1 MKKLLFVLV
10 IMAPNLG
17 LGQDNWEGKFEQL
30 GTKLPSANEYR
41 TASGAPGA
49 KYWQQR
55 ADYQIE
61 AELNDD
67 NQRIS
72 GKETITYYNQSP
84 DDLAYLWLQLDQNIR
99 SDLSDTHLVSS
110 SSMSR
115 NISGKRLVA
124 LTGDQGY
131 NGGFNIHAVQDT
143 KGNPLPYFINKT
155 MMRIDLPFPLHSG
168 EAYSFEVGWSFKI
181 NDRMVEDGRSGYE
194 YFPEDNNYIYTIAQ
208 WFPRMAVYND
218 LEGWQNKQF
227 LGDGEFALTFG
238 NYEVILT
245 VPDDH
250 MVAATGELQNPSE
263 VLSDTELKR
272 LARAKESLDKPVIIR
287 TEKEARHIEQSKS
300 EGKNTW
306 YFKAENVRDFAFAS
320 SRKFIWDAM
329 AVQHGNSTSIAMS
342 YYPKEGNPLWEKE
355 STLAVA
361 NTLKTYSRFTIDYPY
376 PVAISVHTASIGMEY
391 PMICFNYGRPDKNGH
406 YSKNTRQSMIDVII
420 HEVGHNFFPMIVNS
434 DERQW
439 AWMDEGLDTFLEN
452 QTIFEHYPDFHVT
465 WGTPKGIVPYMRGS
479 KQSIRPI
486 MTNPEQVLQLGYNAY
501 SKPGAALHIL
511 RETVMGPKLFDHA
524 FKTYAQ
530 RWAFKHPSPADF
542 FRSMEDASA
551 VDLDWFWKGW
561 FYSTDHVDLAVDK
574 VKWYRMEPENEK
586 PESKFNS
593 ASSVNMQGDHGNA
606 KNFSVHAEVFEFKK
620 TQHTEYREFKNR
632 LDDQAIKYSNADK
645 NFYEVTFKNN
655 GGLVM
660 PIIIEWTY
668 IDGTQEIEK
677 LPAEI
682 WRKNE
687 DVVTKVFS
695 KNKEVTNIIIDPKGE
710 TADVNTSDNIFPR
723 EESFSK
729 FDRYKKSRLY

>member
-10 IMAPNLG
+10 LMAPKLG
-17 LGQDNWEGKFEQL
+17 LGQDNWGGQFEQL
-30 GTKLPSANEYR
+30 GSKLPGANEYR
-41 TASGAPGA
+41 TASGAPGS

-55 ADYQIE
+55 ADYTIE

-67 NQRIS
+67 GQRIS
-72 GKETITYYNQSP
+72 GRETITYYNQSP

-99 SDLSDTHLVSS
+99 SDKSDTKLVSS

-115 NISGKRLVA
+115 NMSGKRLVT
-124 LTGDQGY
+124 LTGDPGY
-131 NGGFNIHAVQDT
+131 SGGFNIHSIQDA

-155 MMRIDLPFPLHSG
+155 MMRIDLPYPLHSG

-227 LGDGEFALTFG
+227 LGDGEFTLTFG
-238 NYEVILT
+238 NYEVKLT

-263 VLSDTELKR
+263 VLSETELKR
-272 LARAKESLDKPVIIR
+272 LNRAKESFDKPVIIR
-287 TEKEARHIEQSKS
+287 TEKEARAIEQSKT
-300 EGKNTW
+300 EGKSTW
-306 YFKAENVRDFAFAS
+306 FFKAENVRDFAFAS

-329 AVQHGNSTSIAMS
+329 AVQHGSSTSIAMS

-391 PMICFNYGRPDKNGH
+391 PMICFNYGRPDRNGN
-406 YSKNTRQSMIDVII
+406 YSKNTRQNMIDVII
-420 HEVGHNFFPMIVNS
+420 HEVGHNFFPMIINS

-452 QTIFEHYPDFHVT
+452 QTIFEHYPDFHVS

-479 KQSIRPI
+479 KESMRPI

-501 SKPGAALHIL
+501 SKPSAALHIL

-524 FKTYAQ
+524 FKSYAQ

-574 VKWYRMEPENEK
+574 VKWYRMEQDNQK

-620 TQHTEYREFKNR
+620 TQSPEYREFKNK
-632 LDDQAIKYSNADK
+632 LDDLAIKYSNADK

-668 IDGTQEIEK
+668 IDGSQEIEK

-687 DVVTKVFS
+687 EIVTKVFA

-710 TADVNTSDNIFPR
+710 TADVDTSDNTFPR
-723 EESFSK
+723 VEGFSK

>member
-10 IMAPNLG
+10 LMAPKLA
-17 LGQDNWEGKFEQL
+17 LGQDNWGGKFEQL
-30 GTKLPSANEYR
+30 GSKLPGANEYR
-41 TASGAPGA
+41 TASGAPGS

-55 ADYQIE
+55 ADYTIE

-67 NQRIS
+67 GQRIS
-72 GKETITYYNQSP
+72 GRETITYYNQSP

-99 SDLSDTHLVSS
+99 SDKSDTKLVSS

-115 NISGKRLVA
+115 SMSGKRLVT
-124 LTGDQGY
+124 LTGDPDY
-131 NGGFNIHAVQDT
+131 SGGFNIHSIQDA

-155 MMRIDLPFPLHSG
+155 MMRIDLPYPLHSG

-194 YFPEDNNYIYTIAQ
+194 YFPEDNNYIYTVAQ

-238 NYEVILT
+238 NYEVKLT

-250 MVAATGELQNPSE
+250 MVAATGELQNPTE
-263 VLSDTELKR
+263 VLSETELKR
-272 LARAKESLDKPVIIR
+272 LNRAKESFDKPVIIR
-287 TEKEARHIEQSKS
+287 TEKEARAIEQSKT
-300 EGKNTW
+300 EGKSTW
-306 YFKAENVRDFAFAS
+306 FFKAENVRDFAFAS

-329 AVQHGNSTSIAMS
+329 AVQHGSSTSIAMS

-391 PMICFNYGRPDKNGH
+391 PMICFNYGRPDRNGN
-406 YSKNTRQSMIDVII
+406 YSKNTRQNMIDVII
-420 HEVGHNFFPMIVNS
+420 HEVGHNFFPMIINS

-452 QTIFEHYPDFHVT
+452 QTIFEHYPDFHVS

-479 KQSIRPI
+479 KESMRPI

-501 SKPGAALHIL
+501 SKPSAALHIL

-524 FKTYAQ
+524 FKSYAQ

-574 VKWYRMEPENEK
+574 VKWYRMEQDNQK

-620 TQHTEYREFKNR
+620 TQSPEYREFKNK
-632 LDDQAIKYSNADK
+632 LDDLAIKYSNADK

-668 IDGTQEIEK
+668 IDGSQEIEK

-687 DVVTKVFS
+687 EIVTKVFA

-710 TADVNTSDNIFPR
+710 TADVDTSDNTFPR
-723 EESFSK
+723 VEGFSK

>member
-1 MKKLLFVLV
+1 MKKLLFVL
-10 IMAPNLG
+10 ILMAPKLA
-17 LGQDNWEGKFEQL
+17 LGQDNWGGKFEQL
-30 GTKLPSANEYR
+30 GSKLPGANEYR
-41 TASGAPGA
+41 TASGAPGK

-55 ADYQIE
+55 ADYTIE

-67 NQRIS
+67 GQRIS
-72 GKETITYYNQSP
+72 GRETITYYNQSP

-99 SDLSDTHLVSS
+99 SDKSDTKLVSS

-115 NISGKRLVA
+115 SMSGKRLMT
-124 LTGDQGY
+124 LTGDPDY
-131 NGGFNIHAVQDT
+131 SGGFNIHSIQDA

-155 MMRIDLPFPLHSG
+155 MMRIDLPYPLHSG

-194 YFPEDNNYIYTIAQ
+194 YFPEDNNYIYTVAQ

-238 NYEVILT
+238 NYEVKLT
-245 VPDDH
+245 VPSDH
-250 MVAATGELQNPSE
+250 MVAATGELQNPRE

-272 LARAKESLDKPVIIR
+272 LNRAKESFDKPVIIR
-287 TEKEARHIEQSKS
+287 TEKEARAIEHSKAIDKS
-300 EGKNTW
+300 TW
-306 YFKAENVRDFAFAS
+306 FFKAENVRDFAFAS

-329 AVQHGNSTSIAMS
+329 AVQHGSSTSIAMS

-391 PMICFNYGRPDKNGH
+391 PMICFNYGRPDRNGN
-406 YSKNTRQSMIDVII
+406 YSKNTRQNMIDVII
-420 HEVGHNFFPMIVNS
+420 HEVGHNFFPMIINS

-452 QTIFEHYPDFHVT
+452 QTIFEHYPDFHVS

-479 KQSIRPI
+479 KESMRPI

-501 SKPGAALHIL
+501 SKPSAALHVL

-524 FKTYAQ
+524 FKRYAQ

-551 VDLDWFWKGW
+551 IDLDWFWKGW

-574 VKWYRMEPENEK
+574 VKWYRMEQDNQK

-620 TQHTEYREFKNR
+620 TQTSEYREFKNR
-632 LDDQAIKYSNADK
+632 LDDQAIKYSNSDK

-668 IDGTQEIEK
+668 IDGSQEIEK

-687 DVVTKVFS
+687 EIVTKVFA
-695 KNKEVTNIIIDPKGE
+695 KNKEVTNIIIDPNGE
-710 TADVNTSDNIFPR
+710 TADVDTSDNIFPR
-723 EESFSK
+723 VEGFSK

>member
-10 IMAPNLG
+10 LMAPKLG
-17 LGQDNWEGKFEQL
+17 LGQDNWGGKFEQL
-30 GTKLPSANEYR
+30 GSKLPGANEYR
-41 TASGAPGA
+41 TASGAPGS

-55 ADYQIE
+55 ADYTIE

-67 NQRIS
+67 GQRIN
-72 GKETITYYNQSP
+72 GTETITYYNQSP

-99 SDLSDTHLVSS
+99 SDKSDTKLVSS

-115 NISGKRLVA
+115 NMSGKRLVT
-124 LTGDQGY
+124 LTGDPDY
-131 NGGFNIHAVQDT
+131 SGGFNIHSIQDA

-155 MMRIDLPFPLHSG
+155 MMRIDLPYPLHSG

-181 NDRMVEDGRSGYE
+181 NDRMMEDGRSGYE

-208 WFPRMAVYND
+208 WFPRMAIYND

-238 NYEVILT
+238 NYEVKLT

-250 MVAATGELQNPSE
+250 MVAATGELQNPTE
-263 VLSDTELKR
+263 VLSETELKR
-272 LARAKESLDKPVIIR
+272 LNRAKESFDKPVIIR
-287 TEKEARHIEQSKS
+287 TEKEARAIEQSKT
-300 EGKNTW
+300 EGKSTW
-306 YFKAENVRDFAFAS
+306 FFKAENVRDFAFAS

-329 AVQHGNSTSIAMS
+329 AVQHGSSTSIAMS

-391 PMICFNYGRPDKNGH
+391 PMICFNYGRPDRNGN
-406 YSKNTRQSMIDVII
+406 YSKNTRQNMIDVII
-420 HEVGHNFFPMIVNS
+420 HEVGHNFFPMIINS

-452 QTIFEHYPDFHVT
+452 QTIFEHYPDFHVS

-479 KQSIRPI
+479 KESMRPI

-501 SKPGAALHIL
+501 SKPSAALHIL

-524 FKTYAQ
+524 FKSYAQ

-574 VKWYRMEPENEK
+574 VKWYRMEQDNQK

-620 TQHTEYREFKNR
+620 TQSPEYREFKNK
-632 LDDQAIKYSNADK
+632 LDDLAIKYSNADK

-668 IDGTQEIEK
+668 IDGSQEIEK

-687 DVVTKVFS
+687 EIVTKVFA

-710 TADVNTSDNIFPR
+710 TADVDTSDNTFPR
-723 EESFSK
+723 VEGFSK